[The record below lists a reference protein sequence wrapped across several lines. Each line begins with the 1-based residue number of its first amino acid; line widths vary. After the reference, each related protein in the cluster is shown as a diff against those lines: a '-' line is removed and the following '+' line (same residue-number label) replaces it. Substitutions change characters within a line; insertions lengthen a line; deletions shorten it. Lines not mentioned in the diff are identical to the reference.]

1 MKKFLLMFAAVA
13 AIAFVGCKTE
23 TKPAEEVVEEQTEEV
38 APTVESVTADLL
50 NCADEAQAVTLLDG
64 LKAKAQALL
73 DGGDQAGY
81 FNIINIIKT
90 VWEANKDAIL
100 AKIPTLAEK
109 MTSYI
114 DVPENLKAGFAE
126 FVANAAKEKVNEAVE
141 AQTEEVAPTVES
153 VTADLLNCA
162 DEAQAVTLLDGLK
175 AKAEE
180 LLNGGDQA
188 GYFNII
194 NILKTVWENNKDAI
208 LAKIP
213 TLAEKMTNYIEVP
226 ENLKAGFTEFVANA
240 AKEKVNEA
248 VDAATDAAGTA
259 VDAAKDKAGEAVDAA
274 KDAAGNAVDAVKDK
288 AADAAQKVANELK
301 K

>member
-50 NCADEAQAVTLLDG
+50 NCADEASAV
-64 LKAKAQALL
+64 K
-73 DGGDQAGY
+73 
-81 FNIINIIKT
+81 
-90 VWEANKDAIL
+90 
-100 AKIPTLAEK
+100 
-109 MTSYI
+109 
-114 DVPENLKAGFAE
+114 
-126 FVANAAKEKVNEAVE
+126 
-141 AQTEEVAPTVES
+141 
-153 VTADLLNCA
+153 
-162 DEAQAVTLLDGLK
+162 LLDGLK

-194 NILKTVWENNKDAI
+194 NIIKTVWENNKDAI

-213 TLAEKMTNYIEVP
+213 TLADKMTGYIDVP

-240 AKEKVNEA
+240 AKEKVEGA
-248 VDAATDAAGTA
+248 VDAATDAAGAAVDAAKEKAGET

-274 KDAAGNAVDAVKDK
+274 KDK
-288 AADAAQKVANELK
+288 AADAAQKVADELK